1 VLSPKPSSIRHHR
14 RKLNYP
20 HIFPIMKAILVFLVL
35 IESAIGGRF
44 ERAGIP
50 GCAVDNC
57 ARAVTGSSGGTA
69 TVAHHKVDCT
79 SFMQVITY
87 TIAVRVFDGLIILP
101 LHVR

>member
-1 VLSPKPSSIRHHR
+1 
-14 RKLNYP
+14 
-20 HIFPIMKAILVFLVL
+20 MKTILIFLVVT
-35 IESAIGGRF
+35 ESAIGGRF
-44 ERAGIP
+44 ERSGIP
-50 GCAVDNC
+50 DCAIDNC